1 MTLVDVLAA
10 VAIIAA
16 TVTTLA
22 PLAVDAR
29 ASSERSHAA
38 LRLRATLSALA
49 PPKEPAGERTDAAL
63 PEGCRLRWSST
74 PLPVAAGSSAPV
86 STGRL
91 LTMQV
96 VRGRGPAERVEVER
110 SVPML
115 VGIR

>member
-29 ASSERSHAA
+29 TSRERSHAA
-38 LRLRATLSALA
+38 LRLRATLSAMA
-49 PPKEPAGERTDAAL
+49 PPKELAGERADPAL
-63 PEGCRLRWSST
+63 PDECRLRWSSV
-74 PLPVAAGSSAPV
+74 PLPVAAGSSA

-96 VRGRGPAERVEVER
+96 VRGLGPAERIEAER
-110 SVPML
+110 MIPLL
-115 VGIR
+115 VDVR